1 MPSKRTNDSV
11 DRILADLNQRQAAD
25 GVRASVT
32 DHQVDE
38 ILRSV
43 GISTTPL
50 QNTPTQ
56 DSQIAFSDLS
66 GPDDFESLM
75 RGVTTPAA
83 PAAAPVAPRRAAETP
98 RQAVPLRPAVTPAS
112 QTPFA
117 APTQVMPAHP
127 VQPAPQEPAAPASS
141 VENTA
146 GDTTSTGIIK
156 DFLRKM
162 APDGDISDTDALNEG
177 KADFKRFFADSV
189 AVVPDEKG
197 HLRDPGKKKRSFFGL
212 KSADD
217 TDHFEPINVSLGGGS
232 HSESAPASLTEPQ
245 GEFFPD
251 LEEAE
256 PAPAP
261 KPARKHG
268 FFSGLFGGKNGRY
281 DDDSTEELMIPEER
295 QEEPTLPV
303 QPAPQQPAA
312 RTEPET
318 SANVWRSKY
327 TRPVSERPSGAT
339 LVGATLTGDTLQM
352 LRSVVNSQKE
362 QKAPAR
368 DPSATSTIYR
378 KKRSTVEFT
387 PGQKRNTPPPVQPT
401 PPQGPVGE
409 PLNLP
414 GDEQPAQ
421 AIQPGQ
427 TTTGFTMQL
436 DSTSR
441 APSDSTQEFM
451 SAYNAA
457 RPRPAA
463 PEPVQPVQ
471 TVQEPEAAPAPTALP
486 PEPTAP
492 AVPTVE
498 EPTHVEPY
506 THTRDAV
513 DELVDTL
520 TGKIRLVPEA
530 PAPVDTTP
538 AAPAPAQ
545 PQHSGFTQ
553 NLGDFSTEPAAPA
566 APAHTGFTQD
576 LGQGQAP
583 VEPDTESF
591 VDNIANAINTGTL
604 ADDTARYD
612 QMAAR
617 LTANLEEETGE
628 GTTVHTSLRDKL
640 RLGALRLGGKADDEA
655 SDSAATPF
663 DTAEIPVSH
672 RRDYESADDA
682 PAVRKELD
690 QNLLR
695 LTTAC
700 LVSGAATLVLLVL
713 AFMAAAL
720 PAMPGPLA
728 GTTVYPAV
736 ALVLLAVAA
745 SINYQT
751 MLTGLRGLAKKP
763 TPDSLTAL
771 AVVGALL
778 QCLIVLLT
786 DSYTN
791 EVTLM
796 AGPAALVLCANTLGK
811 RINAATVRDNF
822 QLVSKNVDH
831 AVAYRL
837 KDAGALRAASQG
849 LAQPHPS
856 VLVSRPT
863 QIFRGFL
870 ASSAASGTSDKNQQQ
885 FAWLAGGC
893 SLAGFL
899 LTLIRTHSL
908 TTSVTILA
916 SILCL
921 AAPLAG
927 TLLAALPARLMQR
940 SAAQVGAVVPGWR
953 DIRQLGRI
961 NVIQVTARDLFPR
974 GCVSLAGIKPIKSAP
989 IDLAIVYA
997 SSIMAEACPTLR
1009 DVFLNMLGDRN
1020 LLAKVDDRQTVYG
1033 KGYIGWINKRRVL
1046 VGNRSLMQD
1055 YGVKLPSLEYEQ
1067 HHTVNQR
1074 RMIYLAV
1081 SGKLFAMFQVAYQ
1094 RDPDTAAVLDSLR
1107 HSGLSLIVDCDDFN
1121 CDTALLEAAYSLP
1134 AGAVKVLNTAEHEL
1148 MNPATAW
1155 LPESDG
1161 SMLHLGSFAS
1171 FVGGLE
1177 AAAGAAEGERKSA
1190 VVVTA
1195 SVLISC
1201 ALGVLLTLTG
1211 GLTTLPLPG
1220 LVLYQAAWCVLAMIF
1235 PLFQRY

>member
-43 GISTTPL
+43 GISTAPL
-50 QNTPTQ
+50 QSTPTQ
-56 DSQIAFSDLS
+56 DSQIAFSDFG
-66 GPDDFESLM
+66 GPDDFEELM
-75 RGVTTPAA
+75 RGTV
-83 PAAAPVAPRRAAETP
+83 
-98 RQAVPLRPAVTPAS
+98 
-112 QTPFA
+112 
-117 APTQVMPAHP
+117 
-127 VQPAPQEPAAPASS
+127 PAAPASS
-141 VENTA
+141 APRRPAETPRTA
-146 GDTTSTGIIK
+146 APQRPAAAPAAQAAAPAPVQQAPVRPAHPVQQSAAAAEPSLQDTTRTGIIK

-162 APDGDISDTDALNEG
+162 APDGNVSDTSALNEG
-177 KADFKRFFADSV
+177 KADFQRFFADSV

-197 HLRDPGKKKRSFFGL
+197 RLRDPGKKKRSLFGL

-217 TDHFEPINVSLGGGS
+217 TDHFEPINVSLGGA
-232 HSESAPASLTEPQ
+232 HNSEPAPQTSAPVQE
-245 GEFFPD
+245 EYFPD
-251 LEEAE
+251 AVEAA

-268 FFSGLFGGKNGRY
+268 FFNNLFGGG
-281 DDDSTEELMIPEER
+281 DDGYTDATEELMIPEAR
-295 QEEPTLPV
+295 QDEPTLAPL
-303 QPAPQQPAA
+303 QPADRPEPQ
-312 RTEPET
+312 TNT
-318 SANVWRSKY
+318 NVWRSKY
-327 TRPVSERPSGAT
+327 TRPQPEHSGNT
-339 LVGATLTGDTLQM
+339 LVGETLTGDTLM
-352 LRSVVNSQKE
+352 LLRNVVNE
-362 QKAPAR
+362 QKGSQVPAR
-368 DPSATSTIYR
+368 DPGATSTIYR

-387 PGQKRNTPPPVQPT
+387 PGQKRSTPPPAQPT

-409 PLNLP
+409 PLVLP
-414 GDEQPAQ
+414 GEPQPAQ

-436 DSTSR
+436 GSPVLT
-441 APSDSTQEFM
+441 PTDSTQQFM
-451 SAYNAA
+451 SAYNAV
-457 RPRPAA
+457 RPRPAR
-463 PEPVQPVQ
+463 P
-471 TVQEPEAAPAPTALP
+471 EPEAAPVQQTPQPAPVTDTP
-486 PEPTAP
+486 PAAADEPTLMAGS
-492 AVPTVE
+492 
-498 EPTHVEPY
+498 Y
-506 THTRDAV
+506 QHTRDAV
-513 DELVDTL
+513 DDLVDTL
-520 TGKIRLVPEA
+520 TGRIRLAPVTPA
-530 PAPVDTTP
+530 PAAQPAPVQQGP
-538 AAPAPAQ
+538 Q
-545 PQHSGFTQ
+545 PQHTGFTQ
-553 NLGDFSTEPAAPA
+553 DLGSYAA
-566 APAHTGFTQD
+566 APAHTGFTQN
-576 LGQGQAP
+576 LGQAP
-583 VEPDTESF
+583 AEPATGSF
-591 VDNIANAINTGTL
+591 VDNIANAINTG
-604 ADDTARYD
+604 AISDETARYD
-612 QMAAR
+612 EMAAR
-617 LTANLEEETGE
+617 LTANLEDEAGE
-628 GTTVHTSLRDKL
+628 GTAPAGPHSKFH
-640 RLGALRLGGKADDEA
+640 LGGFHLGGKAGDENP
-655 SDSAATPF
+655 DSAAQPF
-663 DTAEIPVSH
+663 DTAEIPVSN
-672 RRDYESADDA
+672 RRDYESAEDA

-690 QNLLR
+690 KNLLQ

-700 LVSGAATLVLLVL
+700 FISGAAALVLLVL
-713 AFMAAAL
+713 AFIAAAL
-720 PAMPGPLA
+720 PAMPGVLA
-728 GTTVYPAV
+728 GETVYPAV
-736 ALVLLAVAA
+736 ALVLLAAA
-745 SINYQT
+745 AGINWKT
-751 MLTGLRGLAKKP
+751 ILNGLQGLAKKP

-778 QCLIVLLT
+778 QCLVVLIT
-786 DSYTN
+786 RTYTH
-791 EVTLM
+791 EVTLL
-796 AGPAALVLCANTLGK
+796 AGPAALVLCANTIGK
-811 RINAATVRDNF
+811 RISAATVRDNF

-870 ASSAASGTSDKNQQQ
+870 ASSAAAGTSDKNQQQ
-885 FAWLAGGC
+885 FAWAAGGC
-893 SLAGFL
+893 ALLGFL
-899 LTLIRTHSL
+899 ITIIRTHSL
-908 TTSVTILA
+908 TSAFTILA

-961 NVIQVTARDLFPR
+961 NVIQVTARDLFPQ
-974 GCVSLAGIKPIKSAP
+974 GCVTLAGIKPIKNAP

-997 SSIMAEACPTLR
+997 ASIMAEACPTLR
-1009 DVFLNMLGDRN
+1009 DVFLNMLGDRS

-1055 YGVKLPSLEYEQ
+1055 YGIKLPSLEYEQ

-1161 SMLHLGSFAS
+1161 NMLHLGSFAS

-1211 GLTTLPLPG
+1211 GLATLPLPA